1 MELPSL
7 RHFANQGIFYIS
19 SDPVEALVG
28 EAWVAAIYTDKGWV
42 TADGANLLTGIEEWR
57 NGEETKQSGEE
68 DQQGN
73 ERVQSG
79 DTAKRQARPR
89 QGTKGQKP
97 KAGDSNCAI

>member
-7 RHFANQGIFYIS
+7 RHFDNRGIFYIS
-19 SDPVEALVG
+19 SDSVEALVG
-28 EAWVAAIYTDKGWV
+28 EAWVAAIYTDKGWA

-57 NGEETKQSGEE
+57 DGKEERQGS
-68 DQQGN
+68 QGN
-73 ERVQSG
+73 ERVQGG

>member
-7 RHFANQGIFYIS
+7 RHFDNRGIFYIS

-28 EAWVAAIYTDKGWV
+28 EAWVAAIYTDKGWA

-57 NGEETKQSGEE
+57 DGKEERQGS
-68 DQQGN
+68 QGN
-73 ERVQSG
+73 ERVQGG